1 MFFLVRN
8 FYKRVILTILLQTKT
23 FCIMSKKNKGDPKI
37 VDSTNTNYDD
47 GVSFEAVLIGLGLLA
62 LGVIAAV
69 LSDLK

>member
-23 FCIMSKKNKGDPKI
+23 FSIMSKKNKGDTKI

-47 GVSFEAVLIGLGLLA
+47 GVSIEAVLIGLGLLA